1 MSETKNLKKR
11 EKEDSK
17 GILKLYVRWAFYL
30 GIVVLISVIVTF
42 FVDYTAGIVNMICA
56 FIYFSGALLLYYKK
70 APGVLGEL
78 TKFSANCDTVQ
89 NRLIKEMTI
98 PYAVLDGEGAVLW
111 GNKEFLDIIEYDKA
125 AKKSI
130 TNVIPDI
137 SQNLFPEK
145 GEDATLHIIYN
156 EVNYKVMLRN
166 ISTDDLFN
174 DVDTLWDEEEKS
186 TNSFIAMYLYDET
199 EMTRIIRENNEQ
211 RTVVGLLYID
221 NYEEALE
228 SVDEVKKSL
237 LIALVERKITKYLQN
252 IDAIVKKLEKDKYVV
267 VFKNKYMDFLA
278 ENKYSLLEEI
288 KTINVGNEI
297 GITLSFGI
305 GLGADTLSGCYDY
318 ARAAIDLALGRGGDQ
333 VVIKTKDNVSY
344 FGGKSVQVEK
354 NTRVKARVKAHALKE
369 ILEVKDDIFVMGH
382 SIADV
387 DCFGAAVGICRIAR
401 ALGKKAY
408 IVIDTVNT
416 SLKPIM
422 DRVMQE
428 PEYRDEVF
436 LSSEKALETVG
447 NNTAL
452 VVVDVNR
459 ASYTE
464 CPELISKVKTVIVL
478 DHHRQTGEAIEK
490 AVLSYVEPFASS
502 SCEMVAEILQYIDDG
517 LKLRPG
523 EADAMYAGMVIDT
536 DNFQS
541 KTGVRT
547 FEAAAYLRRNGA
559 DIIKI
564 RKALRTDMTE
574 YQARADAIKNAQI
587 FAGCFAITEC
597 KPEGLESPTIV
608 GAQVANELLDIVGV
622 KASFVLT
629 EYNNKI
635 YISARSIDEV
645 NVQVIMEKF
654 GGGGH
659 MGMAG
664 AQIEGKTIAQAKT
677 IVKCRVSEML
687 ENGEI

>member
-1 MSETKNLKKR
+1 MSNKKKDDKEVGLLK
-11 EKEDSK
+11 S
-17 GILKLYVRWAFYL
+17 YVRWPLYL
-30 GIVVLISVIVTF
+30 TFIMLTCTLINF
-42 FVDYTAGIVNMICA
+42 FVSYTAGIVSAVFMLVYI
-56 FIYFSGALLLYYKK
+56 GAAVIIYYKK
-70 APGVLGEL
+70 APDVLGAII
-78 TKFSANCDTVQ
+78 KYSANCDTVQ
-89 NRLIKEMTI
+89 NRLIKEMII
-98 PYAVLDGEGAVLW
+98 PYAVLGGDGGVIW
-111 GNKEFLDIIEYDKA
+111 GNKEFLDIIHYDKA

-130 TNVIPDI
+130 TNVMPDI
-137 SQNLFPEK
+137 STDLFPK
-145 GEDATLHIIYN
+145 MGKDKSLHIVYN
-156 EVNYKVMLRN
+156 DVNYKVILRN
-166 ISTDDLFN
+166 ISTQDLFN
-174 DVDTLWDEEEKS
+174 DMDIIWSKDEKDS
-186 TNSFIAMYLYDET
+186 NTFIAIYLYDET
-199 EMTRIIRENNEQ
+199 EITKYIRENNEQ
-211 RTVVGLLYID
+211 KTVVGLLYID
-221 NYEEALE
+221 NYEEVME
-228 SVDEVKKSL
+228 SVDEVKRSL

-252 IDAIVKKLEKDKYVV
+252 IDAIVKKLEKDKFVV
-267 VFKNKYMDFLA
+267 IFKKKYMDQLQ
-278 ENKYSLLEEI
+278 ENKFSVLEEV

-305 GLGADTLSGCYDY
+305 GLDAETLLGGYDY

-333 VVIKTKDNVSY
+333 VVVKTKDNVTY
-344 FGGKSVQVEK
+344 YGGKSVQVEK
-354 NTRVKARVKAHALKE
+354 NTRVKARVKAHALRE
-369 ILEVKDDIFVMGH
+369 ILEVKDEIYVMGH

-387 DCFGAAVGICRIAR
+387 DCVGAAIGIYRIAKT
-401 ALGKKAY
+401 LGKKAY
-408 IVIDTVNT
+408 IVIDTINT
-416 SLKPIM
+416 SLRPIM
-422 DRVMQE
+422 DRIKQD
-428 PEYRDEVF
+428 PEYGDNVF
-436 LSSEKALETVG
+436 ISSEKALEMAE
-447 NNTAL
+447 NNSAL

-464 CPELISKVKTVIVL
+464 CPELIQKIKTVIVL

-502 SCEMVAEILQYIDDG
+502 ACEMVAEILQYIDDNLR
-517 LKLRPG
+517 LKPG

-564 RKALRTDMTE
+564 RKALRTDMGE
-574 YQARADAIKNAQI
+574 YQAKADAIKNAEI
-587 FAGCFAITEC
+587 FCNSFAITEC
-597 KPEGLESPTIV
+597 KSQGLESPTIV

-629 EYNNKI
+629 NYNNKI

-664 AQIEGKTIAQAKT
+664 AQIEGHTMEQAKK
-677 IVKCRVSEML
+677 IVKIKVSEML

>member
-1 MSETKNLKKR
+1 MSNKKKDDKEVGLLK
-11 EKEDSK
+11 S
-17 GILKLYVRWAFYL
+17 YVRWPLYL
-30 GIVVLISVIVTF
+30 TFIMLTCTLINF
-42 FVDYTAGIVNMICA
+42 FVSYTAGIVSAVFMLVYI
-56 FIYFSGALLLYYKK
+56 GAAVIIYYKK
-70 APGVLGEL
+70 APDVLGAII
-78 TKFSANCDTVQ
+78 KYSANCDTVQ
-89 NRLIKEMTI
+89 NRLIKEMII
-98 PYAVLDGEGAVLW
+98 PYAVLGGDGGVIW
-111 GNKEFLDIIEYDKA
+111 GNKEFLDIIHYDKA

-130 TNVIPDI
+130 TNVMPDI
-137 SQNLFPEK
+137 STDLFPK
-145 GEDATLHIIYN
+145 MGKDKSLHIVYN
-156 EVNYKVMLRN
+156 DVNYKVILRN
-166 ISTDDLFN
+166 ISTKDLFN
-174 DVDTLWDEEEKS
+174 DMDIIWSKDEKDS
-186 TNSFIAMYLYDET
+186 NTFIAIYLYDET
-199 EMTRIIRENNEQ
+199 EITKYIRENNEQ
-211 RTVVGLLYID
+211 KTVVGLLYID
-221 NYEEALE
+221 NYEEVME
-228 SVDEVKKSL
+228 SVDEVKRSL

-252 IDAIVKKLEKDKYVV
+252 IDAIVKKLEKDKFVV
-267 VFKNKYMDFLA
+267 IFKKKYMNQLQ
-278 ENKYSLLEEI
+278 ENKFSVLEEV

-305 GLGADTLSGCYDY
+305 GLDAETLLGGYDY

-333 VVIKTKDNVSY
+333 VVVKTKDNVTY
-344 FGGKSVQVEK
+344 YGGKSVQVEK
-354 NTRVKARVKAHALKE
+354 NTRVKARVKAHALRE
-369 ILEVKDDIFVMGH
+369 ILEVKDEIYVMGH

-387 DCFGAAVGICRIAR
+387 DCVGAAVGIYRIAKT
-401 ALGKKAY
+401 LGKKAY
-408 IVIDTVNT
+408 IVIDTINT
-416 SLKPIM
+416 SLRPIM
-422 DRVMQE
+422 DRIKQD
-428 PEYRDEVF
+428 PEYGDNVSI
-436 LSSEKALETVG
+436 SSEKALEMAE
-447 NNTAL
+447 NNSAL

-464 CPELISKVKTVIVL
+464 CPELIQKIKTVIVL

-502 SCEMVAEILQYIDDG
+502 ACEMVAEILQYIDDNLR
-517 LKLRPG
+517 LKPG

-564 RKALRTDMTE
+564 RKALRTDMGE
-574 YQARADAIKNAQI
+574 YQARADAIKNAEI
-587 FAGCFAITEC
+587 FCNSFAITEC
-597 KPEGLESPTIV
+597 KSQGLESPTIV

-629 EYNNKI
+629 NYNNKI

-664 AQIEGKTIAQAKT
+664 AQIEGHTMEQAKK
-677 IVKCRVSEML
+677 IVKIKVSEML

>member
-1 MSETKNLKKR
+1 MSNKKKDDKEVGLLK
-11 EKEDSK
+11 S
-17 GILKLYVRWAFYL
+17 YVRWPLYL
-30 GIVVLISVIVTF
+30 TFIMLTCTLINF
-42 FVDYTAGIVNMICA
+42 FVSYTAGIVSAVFMLVYI
-56 FIYFSGALLLYYKK
+56 GAAVIIYYKK
-70 APGVLGEL
+70 APDVLGAII
-78 TKFSANCDTVQ
+78 KYSANCDTVQ
-89 NRLIKEMTI
+89 NRLIKEMII
-98 PYAVLDGEGAVLW
+98 PYAVLGGDGGVIW
-111 GNKEFLDIIEYDKA
+111 GNKEFLDIIHYDKA

-130 TNVIPDI
+130 TNVMPDI
-137 SQNLFPEK
+137 STDLFPK
-145 GEDATLHIIYN
+145 MGKDKSLHIVYN
-156 EVNYKVMLRN
+156 DVNYKVILRN
-166 ISTDDLFN
+166 ISTQDLFN
-174 DVDTLWDEEEKS
+174 DMDIIWSKDEKDS
-186 TNSFIAMYLYDET
+186 NTFIAIYLYDET
-199 EMTRIIRENNEQ
+199 EITKYIRENNEQ
-211 RTVVGLLYID
+211 KTVVGLLYID
-221 NYEEALE
+221 NYEEVME
-228 SVDEVKKSL
+228 SVDEVKRSL

-252 IDAIVKKLEKDKYVV
+252 IDAIVKKLEKDKFVV
-267 VFKNKYMDFLA
+267 IFKKKYMNQLQ
-278 ENKYSLLEEI
+278 ENKFSVLEEV

-305 GLGADTLSGCYDY
+305 GLDAETLLGGYDY

-333 VVIKTKDNVSY
+333 VVVKTKDNVTY
-344 FGGKSVQVEK
+344 YGGKSVQVEK
-354 NTRVKARVKAHALKE
+354 NTRVKARVKAHALRE
-369 ILEVKDDIFVMGH
+369 ILEVKDEIYVMGH

-387 DCFGAAVGICRIAR
+387 DCVGAAVGIYRIAKT
-401 ALGKKAY
+401 LGKKAY
-408 IVIDTVNT
+408 IVIDTINT
-416 SLKPIM
+416 SLRPIM
-422 DRVMQE
+422 DRIKQD
-428 PEYRDEVF
+428 PEYGDNVF
-436 LSSEKALETVG
+436 ISSEKALEMAE
-447 NNTAL
+447 NNSAL

-464 CPELISKVKTVIVL
+464 CPELIQKIKTVIVL

-502 SCEMVAEILQYIDDG
+502 ACEMVAEILQYIDDNLR
-517 LKLRPG
+517 LKPG

-564 RKALRTDMTE
+564 RKALRTDMGE
-574 YQARADAIKNAQI
+574 YQARADAIKNAEI
-587 FAGCFAITEC
+587 FCNSFVITEC
-597 KPEGLESPTIV
+597 KSQGLESPTIV

-629 EYNNKI
+629 NYNNKI

-664 AQIEGKTIAQAKT
+664 AQIEGHTMEQAKK
-677 IVKCRVSEML
+677 IVKIKVSEML

>member
-1 MSETKNLKKR
+1 MSNKKKDDKEVGLLK
-11 EKEDSK
+11 S
-17 GILKLYVRWAFYL
+17 YVRWPLYL
-30 GIVVLISVIVTF
+30 TFIMLTCTLINF
-42 FVDYTAGIVNMICA
+42 FVSYTAGIVSAVFMLVYI
-56 FIYFSGALLLYYKK
+56 GAAVIIYYKK
-70 APGVLGEL
+70 APDVLGAII
-78 TKFSANCDTVQ
+78 KYSANCDTVQ
-89 NRLIKEMTI
+89 NRLIKEMII
-98 PYAVLDGEGAVLW
+98 PYAVLGGDGGVIW
-111 GNKEFLDIIEYDKA
+111 GNKEFLDIIHYDKA

-130 TNVIPDI
+130 TNVMPDI
-137 SQNLFPEK
+137 STDLFPK
-145 GEDATLHIIYN
+145 MGKDKSLHIVYN
-156 EVNYKVMLRN
+156 DVNYKVILRN
-166 ISTDDLFN
+166 ISTKDLFN
-174 DVDTLWDEEEKS
+174 DMDIIWSKDEKDS
-186 TNSFIAMYLYDET
+186 NTFIAIYLYDET
-199 EMTRIIRENNEQ
+199 EITKYIRENNEQ
-211 RTVVGLLYID
+211 KTVVGLLYID
-221 NYEEALE
+221 NYEEVME
-228 SVDEVKKSL
+228 SVDEVKRSL

-252 IDAIVKKLEKDKYVV
+252 IDAIVKKLEKDKFVV
-267 VFKNKYMDFLA
+267 IFKKKYMDQLQ
-278 ENKYSLLEEI
+278 ENKFSVLEEV

-305 GLGADTLSGCYDY
+305 GLDAETLLGGYDY

-333 VVIKTKDNVSY
+333 VVVKTKDNVTY
-344 FGGKSVQVEK
+344 YGGKSVQVEK
-354 NTRVKARVKAHALKE
+354 NTRVKARVKAHALRE
-369 ILEVKDDIFVMGH
+369 ILEVKDEIYVMGH

-387 DCFGAAVGICRIAR
+387 DCVGAAIGIYRIAKT
-401 ALGKKAY
+401 LGKKAY
-408 IVIDTVNT
+408 IVIDTINT
-416 SLKPIM
+416 SLRPIM
-422 DRVMQE
+422 DRIKQD
-428 PEYRDEVF
+428 PEYGDNVF
-436 LSSEKALETVG
+436 ISSEKALEMAE
-447 NNTAL
+447 NNSAL

-464 CPELISKVKTVIVL
+464 CPELIQKIKTVIVL
-478 DHHRQTGEAIEK
+478 DHHRQTGEVIEK

-502 SCEMVAEILQYIDDG
+502 ACEMVAEILQYIDDNLR
-517 LKLRPG
+517 LKPG

-564 RKALRTDMTE
+564 RKALRTDMGE
-574 YQARADAIKNAQI
+574 YQARADAIKNAEI
-587 FAGCFAITEC
+587 FCNSFVITEC
-597 KPEGLESPTIV
+597 KSQGLESPTIV

-629 EYNNKI
+629 NYNNKI

-664 AQIEGKTIAQAKT
+664 AQIEGHTMEQAKK
-677 IVKCRVSEML
+677 IVKIKVSEML

>member
-1 MSETKNLKKR
+1 MSNKKKDDKEVGLLK
-11 EKEDSK
+11 S
-17 GILKLYVRWAFYL
+17 YVRWPLYL
-30 GIVVLISVIVTF
+30 TFIMLTCTLINF
-42 FVDYTAGIVNMICA
+42 FVSYTAGIVSAVFMLVYI
-56 FIYFSGALLLYYKK
+56 GAAVIIYYKK
-70 APGVLGEL
+70 APDVLGAII
-78 TKFSANCDTVQ
+78 KYSANCDTVQ
-89 NRLIKEMTI
+89 NRLIKEMII
-98 PYAVLDGEGAVLW
+98 PYAVLGGDGGVIW
-111 GNKEFLDIIEYDKA
+111 GNKEFLDIIHYDKA

-130 TNVIPDI
+130 TNVMPDI
-137 SQNLFPEK
+137 STDLFPK
-145 GEDATLHIIYN
+145 MGKDKSLHIVYN
-156 EVNYKVMLRN
+156 DVNYKVILRN
-166 ISTDDLFN
+166 ISTKDLFN
-174 DVDTLWDEEEKS
+174 DMDIIWSKDEKDS
-186 TNSFIAMYLYDET
+186 NTFIAIYLYDET
-199 EMTRIIRENNEQ
+199 EITKYIRENNEQ
-211 RTVVGLLYID
+211 KTVVGLLYID
-221 NYEEALE
+221 NYEEVME
-228 SVDEVKKSL
+228 SVDEVKRSL

-252 IDAIVKKLEKDKYVV
+252 IDAIVKKLEKDKFVV
-267 VFKNKYMDFLA
+267 IFKKKYMNQLQ
-278 ENKYSLLEEI
+278 ENKFSVLEEV

-305 GLGADTLSGCYDY
+305 GLDAETLLGGYDY

-333 VVIKTKDNVSY
+333 VVVKTKDNVTY
-344 FGGKSVQVEK
+344 YGGKSVQVEK
-354 NTRVKARVKAHALKE
+354 NTRVKARVKAHALRE
-369 ILEVKDDIFVMGH
+369 ILEVKDEIYVMGH

-387 DCFGAAVGICRIAR
+387 DCVGAAVGIYRIAKT
-401 ALGKKAY
+401 LGKKAY
-408 IVIDTVNT
+408 IVIDTINT
-416 SLKPIM
+416 SLRPIM
-422 DRVMQE
+422 DRIKQD
-428 PEYRDEVF
+428 PEYGDNVF
-436 LSSEKALETVG
+436 ISSEKALEMAE
-447 NNTAL
+447 NNSAL

-464 CPELISKVKTVIVL
+464 CPELIQKIKTVIVL

-502 SCEMVAEILQYIDDG
+502 ACEMVAEILQYIDDNLR
-517 LKLRPG
+517 LKPG

-564 RKALRTDMTE
+564 RKALRTDMGE
-574 YQARADAIKNAQI
+574 YQARADAIKNAEI
-587 FAGCFAITEC
+587 FCNSFAITEC
-597 KPEGLESPTIV
+597 KSQGLESPTIV

-629 EYNNKI
+629 NYNNKI

-664 AQIEGKTIAQAKT
+664 AQIEGHTMEQAKK
-677 IVKCRVSEML
+677 IVKIKVSEML

>member
-1 MSETKNLKKR
+1 MSNKKKDDKEVGLLK
-11 EKEDSK
+11 S
-17 GILKLYVRWAFYL
+17 YVRWPLYL
-30 GIVVLISVIVTF
+30 TFIMLTCTLINF
-42 FVDYTAGIVNMICA
+42 FVSYTAGIVSAVFMLVYI
-56 FIYFSGALLLYYKK
+56 GAAVIIYYKK
-70 APGVLGEL
+70 APDVLGAII
-78 TKFSANCDTVQ
+78 KYSANCDTVQ
-89 NRLIKEMTI
+89 NRLIKEMII
-98 PYAVLDGEGAVLW
+98 PYAVLGGDGGVIW
-111 GNKEFLDIIEYDKA
+111 GNKEFLDIIHYDKA

-130 TNVIPDI
+130 TNVMPDI
-137 SQNLFPEK
+137 STDLFPK
-145 GEDATLHIIYN
+145 MGKDKSLHIVYN
-156 EVNYKVMLRN
+156 DVNYKVILRN
-166 ISTDDLFN
+166 ISTKDLFN
-174 DVDTLWDEEEKS
+174 DMDIIWSKDEKDS
-186 TNSFIAMYLYDET
+186 NTFIAIYLYDET
-199 EMTRIIRENNEQ
+199 EITKYIRENNEQ
-211 RTVVGLLYID
+211 KTVVGLLYID
-221 NYEEALE
+221 NYEEVME
-228 SVDEVKKSL
+228 SVDEVKRSL

-252 IDAIVKKLEKDKYVV
+252 IDAIVKKLEKDKFVV
-267 VFKNKYMDFLA
+267 IFKKKYMNQLQ
-278 ENKYSLLEEI
+278 ENKFSVLEEV

-305 GLGADTLSGCYDY
+305 GLDAETLLGGYDY

-333 VVIKTKDNVSY
+333 VVVKTKDNVTY
-344 FGGKSVQVEK
+344 YGGKSVQVEK
-354 NTRVKARVKAHALKE
+354 NTRVKARVKAHALRE
-369 ILEVKDDIFVMGH
+369 ILEVKDEIYVMGH

-387 DCFGAAVGICRIAR
+387 DCVGAAIGIYRIAKT
-401 ALGKKAY
+401 LGKKAY
-408 IVIDTVNT
+408 IVIDTINT
-416 SLKPIM
+416 SLRPIM
-422 DRVMQE
+422 DRIKQD
-428 PEYRDEVF
+428 PEYGDNVF
-436 LSSEKALETVG
+436 ISSEKALEMAE
-447 NNTAL
+447 NNSAL

-464 CPELISKVKTVIVL
+464 CPELIQKIKTVIVL

-502 SCEMVAEILQYIDDG
+502 ACEMVAEILQYIDDNLR
-517 LKLRPG
+517 LKPG

-564 RKALRTDMTE
+564 RKALRTDMGE
-574 YQARADAIKNAQI
+574 YQARADAIKNAEI
-587 FAGCFAITEC
+587 FCNSFVITEC
-597 KPEGLESPTIV
+597 KSQGLESPTIV

-629 EYNNKI
+629 NYNNKI

-664 AQIEGKTIAQAKT
+664 AQIEGHTMEQAKK
-677 IVKCRVSEML
+677 IVKIKVSEML

>member
-1 MSETKNLKKR
+1 MSNKKKDDKEVGLLK
-11 EKEDSK
+11 S
-17 GILKLYVRWAFYL
+17 YVRWPLYL
-30 GIVVLISVIVTF
+30 TFIMLTCTLINF
-42 FVDYTAGIVNMICA
+42 FVSYTAGIVSAVFMSVYI
-56 FIYFSGALLLYYKK
+56 GAAVIIYYKK
-70 APGVLGEL
+70 APDVLGAII
-78 TKFSANCDTVQ
+78 KYSANCDTVQ
-89 NRLIKEMTI
+89 NRLIKEMII
-98 PYAVLDGEGAVLW
+98 PYAVLGGDGGVIW
-111 GNKEFLDIIEYDKA
+111 GNKEFLDIIHYDKA

-130 TNVIPDI
+130 TNVMPDI
-137 SQNLFPEK
+137 STDLFPK
-145 GEDATLHIIYN
+145 MGKDKSLHIVYN
-156 EVNYKVMLRN
+156 DVNYKVILRN
-166 ISTDDLFN
+166 ISTQDLFN
-174 DVDTLWDEEEKS
+174 DMDIIWSKDEKDS
-186 TNSFIAMYLYDET
+186 NTFIAIYLYDET
-199 EMTRIIRENNEQ
+199 EITKYIRENNEQ
-211 RTVVGLLYID
+211 KTVVGLLYID
-221 NYEEALE
+221 NYEEVME
-228 SVDEVKKSL
+228 SVDEVKRSL

-252 IDAIVKKLEKDKYVV
+252 IDAIVKKLEKDKFVV
-267 VFKNKYMDFLA
+267 IFKKKYMDQLQ
-278 ENKYSLLEEI
+278 ENKFSVLEEV

-305 GLGADTLSGCYDY
+305 GLDAETLLGGYDY

-333 VVIKTKDNVSY
+333 VVVKTKDNVTY
-344 FGGKSVQVEK
+344 YGGKSVQVEK
-354 NTRVKARVKAHALKE
+354 NTRVKARVKAHALRE
-369 ILEVKDDIFVMGH
+369 ILEVKDEIYVMGH

-387 DCFGAAVGICRIAR
+387 DCVGAAIGIYRIAKT
-401 ALGKKAY
+401 LGKKAY
-408 IVIDTVNT
+408 IVIDTINT
-416 SLKPIM
+416 SLRPIM
-422 DRVMQE
+422 DRIKQD
-428 PEYRDEVF
+428 PEYGDNVF
-436 LSSEKALETVG
+436 ISSEKALEMAE
-447 NNTAL
+447 NNSAL

-464 CPELISKVKTVIVL
+464 CPELIQKIKTVIVL

-502 SCEMVAEILQYIDDG
+502 ACEMVAEILQYIDDNLR
-517 LKLRPG
+517 LKPG

-564 RKALRTDMTE
+564 RKALRTDMGE
-574 YQARADAIKNAQI
+574 YQAKADAIKNAEI
-587 FAGCFAITEC
+587 FCNSFAITEC
-597 KPEGLESPTIV
+597 KSQGLESPTIV

-629 EYNNKI
+629 NYNNKI

-664 AQIEGKTIAQAKT
+664 AQIEGHTMEQAKK
-677 IVKCRVSEML
+677 IVKIKVSEML

>member
-1 MSETKNLKKR
+1 MSNKKKDDKEVGLLK
-11 EKEDSK
+11 S
-17 GILKLYVRWAFYL
+17 YVRWPLYL
-30 GIVVLISVIVTF
+30 TFIMLTCTLINF
-42 FVDYTAGIVNMICA
+42 FVSYTAGIVSAVFMLVYI
-56 FIYFSGALLLYYKK
+56 GAAVIIYYKK
-70 APGVLGEL
+70 APDVLGAII
-78 TKFSANCDTVQ
+78 KYSANCDTVQ
-89 NRLIKEMTI
+89 NRLIKEMII
-98 PYAVLDGEGAVLW
+98 PYAVLGGDGGVIW
-111 GNKEFLDIIEYDKA
+111 GNKEFLDIIHYDKA

-130 TNVIPDI
+130 TNVMPDI
-137 SQNLFPEK
+137 STDLFPK
-145 GEDATLHIIYN
+145 MGKDKSLHIVYN
-156 EVNYKVMLRN
+156 DVNYKVILRN
-166 ISTDDLFN
+166 ISTKDLFN
-174 DVDTLWDEEEKS
+174 DMDIIWSKDEKDS
-186 TNSFIAMYLYDET
+186 NTFIAIYLYDET
-199 EMTRIIRENNEQ
+199 EITKYIRENNEQ
-211 RTVVGLLYID
+211 KTVVGLLYID
-221 NYEEALE
+221 NYEEVME
-228 SVDEVKKSL
+228 SVDEVKRSL

-252 IDAIVKKLEKDKYVV
+252 IDAIVKKLEKDKFVV
-267 VFKNKYMDFLA
+267 IFKKKYMDQLQ
-278 ENKYSLLEEI
+278 ENKFSVLEEV

-305 GLGADTLSGCYDY
+305 GLDAETLLGGYDY

-333 VVIKTKDNVSY
+333 VVVKTKDNVTY
-344 FGGKSVQVEK
+344 YGGKSVQVEK
-354 NTRVKARVKAHALKE
+354 NTRVKARVKAHALRE
-369 ILEVKDDIFVMGH
+369 ILEVKDEIYVMGH

-387 DCFGAAVGICRIAR
+387 DCIGAAIGIYRIAKT
-401 ALGKKAY
+401 LGKKAY
-408 IVIDTVNT
+408 IVIDTINT
-416 SLKPIM
+416 SLRPIM
-422 DRVMQE
+422 DRIKQD
-428 PEYRDEVF
+428 PEYGDNVF
-436 LSSEKALETVG
+436 ISSEKALEMAE
-447 NNTAL
+447 NNSAL

-464 CPELISKVKTVIVL
+464 CPELIQKIKTVIVL

-502 SCEMVAEILQYIDDG
+502 ACEMVAEILQYIDDNLR
-517 LKLRPG
+517 LKPG

-564 RKALRTDMTE
+564 RKALRTDMGE
-574 YQARADAIKNAQI
+574 YQARADAIKNAEI
-587 FAGCFAITEC
+587 FCNSFVITEC
-597 KPEGLESPTIV
+597 KSQGLESPTIV

-629 EYNNKI
+629 NYNNKI

-664 AQIEGKTIAQAKT
+664 AQIEGHTMEQAKK
-677 IVKCRVSEML
+677 IVKIKVSEML

>member
-1 MSETKNLKKR
+1 MSNKKKDDKEVGLLK
-11 EKEDSK
+11 S
-17 GILKLYVRWAFYL
+17 YVRWPLYL
-30 GIVVLISVIVTF
+30 TFIMLTCTLINF
-42 FVDYTAGIVNMICA
+42 FVSYTAGIVSAVFMLVYI
-56 FIYFSGALLLYYKK
+56 GAAVIIYYKK
-70 APGVLGEL
+70 APDVLGAII
-78 TKFSANCDTVQ
+78 KYSANCDTVQ
-89 NRLIKEMTI
+89 NRLIKEMII
-98 PYAVLDGEGAVLW
+98 PYAVLGGDGGVIW
-111 GNKEFLDIIEYDKA
+111 GNKEFLDIIHYDKA

-130 TNVIPDI
+130 TNVMPDI
-137 SQNLFPEK
+137 STDLFPK
-145 GEDATLHIIYN
+145 MGKDKSLHIVYN
-156 EVNYKVMLRN
+156 DVNYKVKLRN
-166 ISTDDLFN
+166 ISTQDLFN
-174 DVDTLWDEEEKS
+174 DMDIIWSKDEKDS
-186 TNSFIAMYLYDET
+186 NTFIAIYLYDET
-199 EMTRIIRENNEQ
+199 EITKYIRENNEQ
-211 RTVVGLLYID
+211 KTVVGLLYID
-221 NYEEALE
+221 NYEEVME
-228 SVDEVKKSL
+228 SVDEVKRSL

-252 IDAIVKKLEKDKYVV
+252 IDAIVKKLEKDKFVV
-267 VFKNKYMDFLA
+267 IFKKKYMDQLQ
-278 ENKYSLLEEI
+278 ENKFSVLEEV

-305 GLGADTLSGCYDY
+305 GLDAETLLGGYDY

-333 VVIKTKDNVSY
+333 VVVKTKDNVTY
-344 FGGKSVQVEK
+344 YGGKSVQVEK
-354 NTRVKARVKAHALKE
+354 NTRVKARVKAHALRE
-369 ILEVKDDIFVMGH
+369 ILEVKDEIYVMGH

-387 DCFGAAVGICRIAR
+387 DCVGAAIGIYRIAKT
-401 ALGKKAY
+401 LGKKAY
-408 IVIDTVNT
+408 IVIDTINT
-416 SLKPIM
+416 SLRPIM
-422 DRVMQE
+422 DRIKQD
-428 PEYRDEVF
+428 PEYGDNVF
-436 LSSEKALETVG
+436 ISSEKALEMAE
-447 NNTAL
+447 NNSAL

-464 CPELISKVKTVIVL
+464 CPELIQKIKTVIVL

-502 SCEMVAEILQYIDDG
+502 ACEMVAEILQYIDDNLR
-517 LKLRPG
+517 LKPG

-564 RKALRTDMTE
+564 RKALRTDMGE
-574 YQARADAIKNAQI
+574 YQAKADAIKNAEI
-587 FAGCFAITEC
+587 FCNSFAITEC
-597 KPEGLESPTIV
+597 KSQGLESPTIV

-629 EYNNKI
+629 NYNNKI

-664 AQIEGKTIAQAKT
+664 AQIEGHTMEQAKK
-677 IVKCRVSEML
+677 IVKIKVSEML

>member
-1 MSETKNLKKR
+1 MSNKKKDDKEVGLLK
-11 EKEDSK
+11 S
-17 GILKLYVRWAFYL
+17 YVRWPLYL
-30 GIVVLISVIVTF
+30 TFIMLTCTLINF
-42 FVDYTAGIVNMICA
+42 FVSYTAGIVSAVFMSVYI
-56 FIYFSGALLLYYKK
+56 GAAVIIYYKK
-70 APGVLGEL
+70 APDVLGAII
-78 TKFSANCDTVQ
+78 KYSANCDTVQ
-89 NRLIKEMTI
+89 NRLIKEMII
-98 PYAVLDGEGAVLW
+98 PYAVLGGDGGVIW
-111 GNKEFLDIIEYDKA
+111 GNKEFLDIIHYDKA

-130 TNVIPDI
+130 TNVMPDI
-137 SQNLFPEK
+137 STDLFPK
-145 GEDATLHIIYN
+145 MGKDKSLHIVYN
-156 EVNYKVMLRN
+156 DVNYKVILRN
-166 ISTDDLFN
+166 ISTKDLFN
-174 DVDTLWDEEEKS
+174 DMDIIWSKDEKDS
-186 TNSFIAMYLYDET
+186 NTFIAIYLYDET
-199 EMTRIIRENNEQ
+199 EITKYIRENNEQ
-211 RTVVGLLYID
+211 KTVVGLLYID
-221 NYEEALE
+221 NYEEVME
-228 SVDEVKKSL
+228 SVDEVKRSL

-252 IDAIVKKLEKDKYVV
+252 IDAIVKKLEKDKFVV
-267 VFKNKYMDFLA
+267 IFKKKYMNQLQ
-278 ENKYSLLEEI
+278 ENKFSVLEEV

-305 GLGADTLSGCYDY
+305 GLDAETLLGGYDY

-333 VVIKTKDNVSY
+333 VVVKTKDNVTY
-344 FGGKSVQVEK
+344 YGGKSVQVEK
-354 NTRVKARVKAHALKE
+354 NTRVKARVKAHALRE
-369 ILEVKDDIFVMGH
+369 ILEVKDEIYVMGH

-387 DCFGAAVGICRIAR
+387 DCVGAAIGIYRIAKT
-401 ALGKKAY
+401 LGKKAY
-408 IVIDTVNT
+408 IVIDTINT
-416 SLKPIM
+416 SLRPIM
-422 DRVMQE
+422 DRVKQE
-428 PEYRDEVF
+428 PEYGDNVF
-436 LSSEKALETVG
+436 ISSEKALEMAE
-447 NNTAL
+447 NNSAL

-464 CPELISKVKTVIVL
+464 CPELIQKIKTVIVL

-502 SCEMVAEILQYIDDG
+502 ACEMVAEILQYIDDNLR
-517 LKLRPG
+517 LKPG

-564 RKALRTDMTE
+564 RKALRTDMGE
-574 YQARADAIKNAQI
+574 YQAKADAIKNAEI
-587 FAGCFAITEC
+587 FCNSFAITEC
-597 KPEGLESPTIV
+597 KSQGLESPTIV

-629 EYNNKI
+629 NYNNKI

-664 AQIEGKTIAQAKT
+664 AQIEGHTMEQAKK
-677 IVKCRVSEML
+677 IVKIKVSEML

>member
-1 MSETKNLKKR
+1 MSNKKKDDKEVGLLK
-11 EKEDSK
+11 S
-17 GILKLYVRWAFYL
+17 YVRWPLYL
-30 GIVVLISVIVTF
+30 TFIMLTCTLINF
-42 FVDYTAGIVNMICA
+42 FVSYTAGIVSAVFMLVYI
-56 FIYFSGALLLYYKK
+56 GAAVIIYYKK
-70 APGVLGEL
+70 APDVLGAII
-78 TKFSANCDTVQ
+78 KYSANCDTVQ
-89 NRLIKEMTI
+89 NRLIKEMII
-98 PYAVLDGEGAVLW
+98 PYAVLGGDGGVIW
-111 GNKEFLDIIEYDKA
+111 GNKEFLDIIHYDKA

-130 TNVIPDI
+130 TNVMPDI
-137 SQNLFPEK
+137 STDLFPK
-145 GEDATLHIIYN
+145 MGKDKSLHIVYN
-156 EVNYKVMLRN
+156 DVNYKVILRN
-166 ISTDDLFN
+166 ISTQDLFN
-174 DVDTLWDEEEKS
+174 DMDVIWSKDEKDS
-186 TNSFIAMYLYDET
+186 NTFIAIYLYDET
-199 EMTRIIRENNEQ
+199 EITKYIRENNEQ
-211 RTVVGLLYID
+211 KTVVGLLYID
-221 NYEEALE
+221 NYEEVME
-228 SVDEVKKSL
+228 SVDEVKRSL

-252 IDAIVKKLEKDKYVV
+252 IDAIVKKLEKDKFVV
-267 VFKNKYMDFLA
+267 IFKKKYMDQLQ
-278 ENKYSLLEEI
+278 ENKFSVLEEV

-305 GLGADTLSGCYDY
+305 GLDAETLLGGYDY

-333 VVIKTKDNVSY
+333 VVVKTKDNVTY
-344 FGGKSVQVEK
+344 YGGKSVQVEK
-354 NTRVKARVKAHALKE
+354 NTRVKARVKAHALRE
-369 ILEVKDDIFVMGH
+369 ILEVKDEIYVMGH

-387 DCFGAAVGICRIAR
+387 DCVGAAIGIYRIAKT
-401 ALGKKAY
+401 LGKKAY
-408 IVIDTVNT
+408 IVIDTINT
-416 SLKPIM
+416 SLRPIM
-422 DRVMQE
+422 DRIKQD
-428 PEYRDEVF
+428 PEYGDNVF
-436 LSSEKALETVG
+436 ISSEKALEMAE
-447 NNTAL
+447 NNSAL

-464 CPELISKVKTVIVL
+464 CPELIQKIKTVIVL

-502 SCEMVAEILQYIDDG
+502 ACEMVAEILQYIDDNLR
-517 LKLRPG
+517 LKPG

-564 RKALRTDMTE
+564 RKALRTDMGE
-574 YQARADAIKNAQI
+574 YQARADAIKNAEI
-587 FAGCFAITEC
+587 FCNSFVITEC
-597 KPEGLESPTIV
+597 KSQGLESPTIV

-629 EYNNKI
+629 NYNNKI

-664 AQIEGKTIAQAKT
+664 AQIEGHTMEQAKK
-677 IVKCRVSEML
+677 IVKIKVSEML

>member
-1 MSETKNLKKR
+1 MSNKKKDDKEVGLLK
-11 EKEDSK
+11 S
-17 GILKLYVRWAFYL
+17 YVRWPLYL
-30 GIVVLISVIVTF
+30 TFIMLTCTLINF
-42 FVDYTAGIVNMICA
+42 FVSYTAGIVSAVFMLVYI
-56 FIYFSGALLLYYKK
+56 GAAVIIYYKK
-70 APGVLGEL
+70 APDVLGAII
-78 TKFSANCDTVQ
+78 KYSANCDTVQ
-89 NRLIKEMTI
+89 NRLIKEMII
-98 PYAVLDGEGAVLW
+98 PYAVLGGDGGVIWE
-111 GNKEFLDIIEYDKA
+111 NKEFLDIIHYDKA

-130 TNVIPDI
+130 TNVMPDI
-137 SQNLFPEK
+137 STDLFPK
-145 GEDATLHIIYN
+145 MGKDKSLHIVYN
-156 EVNYKVMLRN
+156 DVNYKVILRN
-166 ISTDDLFN
+166 ISTKDLFN
-174 DVDTLWDEEEKS
+174 DMDIIWSKDEKDS
-186 TNSFIAMYLYDET
+186 NTFIAIYLYDET
-199 EMTRIIRENNEQ
+199 EITKYIRENNEQ
-211 RTVVGLLYID
+211 KTVVGLLYID
-221 NYEEALE
+221 NYEEVME
-228 SVDEVKKSL
+228 SVDEVKRSL

-252 IDAIVKKLEKDKYVV
+252 IDAIVKKLEKDKFVV
-267 VFKNKYMDFLA
+267 IFKKKYMNQLQ
-278 ENKYSLLEEI
+278 ENKFSVLEEV

-305 GLGADTLSGCYDY
+305 GLDAETLLGGYDY

-333 VVIKTKDNVSY
+333 VVVKTKDNVTY
-344 FGGKSVQVEK
+344 YGGKSVQVEK
-354 NTRVKARVKAHALKE
+354 NTRVKARVKAHALRE
-369 ILEVKDDIFVMGH
+369 ILEVKDEIYVMGH

-387 DCFGAAVGICRIAR
+387 DCVGAAVGIYRIAKT
-401 ALGKKAY
+401 LGKKAY
-408 IVIDTVNT
+408 IVIDTINT
-416 SLKPIM
+416 SLRPIM
-422 DRVMQE
+422 DRIKQD
-428 PEYRDEVF
+428 PEYGDNVF
-436 LSSEKALETVG
+436 ISSEKALEMAE
-447 NNTAL
+447 NNSAL

-464 CPELISKVKTVIVL
+464 CPELIQKIKTVIVL

-502 SCEMVAEILQYIDDG
+502 ACEMVAEILQYIDDNLR
-517 LKLRPG
+517 LKPG

-564 RKALRTDMTE
+564 RKALRTDMGE
-574 YQARADAIKNAQI
+574 YQARADAIKNAEI
-587 FAGCFAITEC
+587 FCNSFAITEC
-597 KPEGLESPTIV
+597 KSQGLESPTIV

-629 EYNNKI
+629 NYNNKI

-664 AQIEGKTIAQAKT
+664 AQIEGHTMEQAKK
-677 IVKCRVSEML
+677 IVKIKVSEML

>member
-1 MSETKNLKKR
+1 MSNKKKDDKEVGLLK
-11 EKEDSK
+11 S
-17 GILKLYVRWAFYL
+17 YVRWPLYL
-30 GIVVLISVIVTF
+30 TFIMLTCTLINF
-42 FVDYTAGIVNMICA
+42 FVSYTAGIVSAVFMLVYI
-56 FIYFSGALLLYYKK
+56 GAAVIIYYKK
-70 APGVLGEL
+70 APDVLGAII
-78 TKFSANCDTVQ
+78 KYSANCDTVQ
-89 NRLIKEMTI
+89 NRLIKEMII
-98 PYAVLDGEGAVLW
+98 PYAVLGGDGGVIW
-111 GNKEFLDIIEYDKA
+111 GNKEFLDIIHYDKA

-130 TNVIPDI
+130 TNVMPDI
-137 SQNLFPEK
+137 STDLFPK
-145 GEDATLHIIYN
+145 MGKDKSLHIVYN
-156 EVNYKVMLRN
+156 DVNYKVILRN
-166 ISTDDLFN
+166 ISTQDLFN
-174 DVDTLWDEEEKS
+174 DMDIIWNKDEKDS
-186 TNSFIAMYLYDET
+186 NTFIAIYLYDET
-199 EMTRIIRENNEQ
+199 EITKYIRENNEQ
-211 RTVVGLLYID
+211 KTVVGLLYID
-221 NYEEALE
+221 NYEEVME
-228 SVDEVKKSL
+228 SVDEVKRSL

-252 IDAIVKKLEKDKYVV
+252 IDAIVKKLEKDKFVV
-267 VFKNKYMDFLA
+267 IFKKKYMDQLQ
-278 ENKYSLLEEI
+278 ENKFSVLEEV

-305 GLGADTLSGCYDY
+305 GLDAETLLGGYDY

-333 VVIKTKDNVSY
+333 VVVKTKDNVTY
-344 FGGKSVQVEK
+344 YGGKSVQVEK
-354 NTRVKARVKAHALKE
+354 NTRVKARVKAHALRE
-369 ILEVKDDIFVMGH
+369 ILEVKDEIYVMGH

-387 DCFGAAVGICRIAR
+387 DCVGAAIGIYRIAKT
-401 ALGKKAY
+401 LGKKAY
-408 IVIDTVNT
+408 IVIDTINT
-416 SLKPIM
+416 SLRPIM
-422 DRVMQE
+422 DRIKQD
-428 PEYRDEVF
+428 PEYGDNVF
-436 LSSEKALETVG
+436 ISSEKALEMAE
-447 NNTAL
+447 NNSAL

-464 CPELISKVKTVIVL
+464 CPELIQKIKTVIVL

-502 SCEMVAEILQYIDDG
+502 ACEMVAEILQYIDDNLR
-517 LKLRPG
+517 LKPG

-564 RKALRTDMTE
+564 RKALRTDMGE
-574 YQARADAIKNAQI
+574 YQARADAIKNAEI
-587 FAGCFAITEC
+587 FCNSFVITEC
-597 KPEGLESPTIV
+597 KSQGLESPTIV

-629 EYNNKI
+629 NYNNKI

-664 AQIEGKTIAQAKT
+664 AQIEGHTMEQAKK
-677 IVKCRVSEML
+677 IVKIKVSEML

>member
-1 MSETKNLKKR
+1 MSNKKKDDKEVGLLK
-11 EKEDSK
+11 S
-17 GILKLYVRWAFYL
+17 YVRWPLYL
-30 GIVVLISVIVTF
+30 TFIMLTCTLINF
-42 FVDYTAGIVNMICA
+42 FVSYTAGIVSAVFMLVYI
-56 FIYFSGALLLYYKK
+56 GAAVIIYYKK
-70 APGVLGEL
+70 APDVLGAII
-78 TKFSANCDTVQ
+78 KYSANCDTVQ
-89 NRLIKEMTI
+89 NRLIKEMII
-98 PYAVLDGEGAVLW
+98 PYAVLGGDGGVIW
-111 GNKEFLDIIEYDKA
+111 GNKEFLDIIHYDKA

-130 TNVIPDI
+130 TNVMPDI
-137 SQNLFPEK
+137 STDLFPK
-145 GEDATLHIIYN
+145 MGKDKSLHIVYN
-156 EVNYKVMLRN
+156 DVNYKVILRN
-166 ISTDDLFN
+166 ISTQDLFN
-174 DVDTLWDEEEKS
+174 DMDIIWSKDEKDS
-186 TNSFIAMYLYDET
+186 NTFIAIYLYDET
-199 EMTRIIRENNEQ
+199 EITKYIRENNEQ
-211 RTVVGLLYID
+211 KTVVGLLYID
-221 NYEEALE
+221 NYEEVME
-228 SVDEVKKSL
+228 SVDEVKRSL

-252 IDAIVKKLEKDKYVV
+252 IDAIVKKLEKDKFVV
-267 VFKNKYMDFLA
+267 IFKKKYMDQLQ
-278 ENKYSLLEEI
+278 ENKFSVLEEV

-305 GLGADTLSGCYDY
+305 GLDAETLLGGYDY

-333 VVIKTKDNVSY
+333 VVVKTKDNVTY
-344 FGGKSVQVEK
+344 YGGKSVQVEK
-354 NTRVKARVKAHALKE
+354 NTRVKARVKAHALRE
-369 ILEVKDDIFVMGH
+369 ILEVKDEIYVMGH

-387 DCFGAAVGICRIAR
+387 DCIGAAIGIYRIAKT
-401 ALGKKAY
+401 LGKKAY
-408 IVIDTVNT
+408 IVIDTINT
-416 SLKPIM
+416 SLRPIM
-422 DRVMQE
+422 DRIKQD
-428 PEYRDEVF
+428 PEYGDNVF
-436 LSSEKALETVG
+436 ISSEKALEMAE
-447 NNTAL
+447 NNSAL

-464 CPELISKVKTVIVL
+464 CPELIQKIKTVIVL

-502 SCEMVAEILQYIDDG
+502 ACEMVAEILQYIDDNLR
-517 LKLRPG
+517 LKPG

-564 RKALRTDMTE
+564 RKALRTDMGE
-574 YQARADAIKNAQI
+574 YQARADAIKNAEI
-587 FAGCFAITEC
+587 FCNSFVITEC
-597 KPEGLESPTIV
+597 KSQGLESPTIV

-629 EYNNKI
+629 NYNNKI

-664 AQIEGKTIAQAKT
+664 AQIEGHTMEQAKK
-677 IVKCRVSEML
+677 IVKIKVSEML

>member
-1 MSETKNLKKR
+1 MSNKKKDDKEVGLLK
-11 EKEDSK
+11 S
-17 GILKLYVRWAFYL
+17 YVRWPLYL
-30 GIVVLISVIVTF
+30 TFIMLTCTLINF
-42 FVDYTAGIVNMICA
+42 FVSYTAGIVSAVFMSVYI
-56 FIYFSGALLLYYKK
+56 GAAVIIYYKK
-70 APGVLGEL
+70 APDVLGAII
-78 TKFSANCDTVQ
+78 KYSANCDTVQ
-89 NRLIKEMTI
+89 NRLIKEMII
-98 PYAVLDGEGAVLW
+98 PYAVLGGDGGVIW
-111 GNKEFLDIIEYDKA
+111 GNKEFLDIIHYDKA

-130 TNVIPDI
+130 TNVMPDI
-137 SQNLFPEK
+137 STDLFPK
-145 GEDATLHIIYN
+145 MGKDKSLHIVYN
-156 EVNYKVMLRN
+156 DVNYKVILRN
-166 ISTDDLFN
+166 ISTKDLFN
-174 DVDTLWDEEEKS
+174 DMDIIWSKDEKDS
-186 TNSFIAMYLYDET
+186 NTFIAIYLYDET
-199 EMTRIIRENNEQ
+199 EITKYIRENNEQ
-211 RTVVGLLYID
+211 KTVVGLLYID
-221 NYEEALE
+221 NYEEVME
-228 SVDEVKKSL
+228 SVDEVKRSL

-252 IDAIVKKLEKDKYVV
+252 IDAIVKKLEKDKFVV
-267 VFKNKYMDFLA
+267 IFKKKYMNQLQ
-278 ENKYSLLEEI
+278 ENKFSVLEEV

-305 GLGADTLSGCYDY
+305 GLDAETLLGGYDY

-333 VVIKTKDNVSY
+333 VVVKTKDNVTY
-344 FGGKSVQVEK
+344 YGGKSVQVEK
-354 NTRVKARVKAHALKE
+354 NTRVKARVKAHALRE
-369 ILEVKDDIFVMGH
+369 ILEVKDEIYVMGH

-387 DCFGAAVGICRIAR
+387 DCVGAAIGIYRIAKT
-401 ALGKKAY
+401 LGKKAY
-408 IVIDTVNT
+408 IVIDTINT
-416 SLKPIM
+416 SLRPIM
-422 DRVMQE
+422 DRVKQE
-428 PEYRDEVF
+428 PEYGDNVF
-436 LSSEKALETVG
+436 ISSEKALEMAE
-447 NNTAL
+447 NNSAL

-464 CPELISKVKTVIVL
+464 CPELIQKIKTVIVL

-502 SCEMVAEILQYIDDG
+502 ACEMVAEILQYIDDNLR
-517 LKLRPG
+517 LKPG

-564 RKALRTDMTE
+564 RKALRTDMGE
-574 YQARADAIKNAQI
+574 YQARADAIKNAEI
-587 FAGCFAITEC
+587 FCNSFAITEC
-597 KPEGLESPTIV
+597 KSQGLESPTIV

-629 EYNNKI
+629 NYNNKI

-664 AQIEGKTIAQAKT
+664 AQIEGHTMEQAKK
-677 IVKCRVSEML
+677 IVKIKVSEML

>member
-1 MSETKNLKKR
+1 MSNKKKDDKEVGLLK
-11 EKEDSK
+11 S
-17 GILKLYVRWAFYL
+17 YVRWPLYL
-30 GIVVLISVIVTF
+30 TFIMLTCTLINF
-42 FVDYTAGIVNMICA
+42 FVSYTAGIVSAVFMLVYIGTA
-56 FIYFSGALLLYYKK
+56 VIIYYKK
-70 APGVLGEL
+70 APDVLGAII
-78 TKFSANCDTVQ
+78 KYSANCDTVQ
-89 NRLIKEMTI
+89 NRLIKEMII
-98 PYAVLDGEGAVLW
+98 PYAVLGGDGGVIW
-111 GNKEFLDIIEYDKA
+111 GNKEFLDIIHYDKA

-130 TNVIPDI
+130 TNVMPDI
-137 SQNLFPEK
+137 STDLFPK
-145 GEDATLHIIYN
+145 MGKDKSLHIVYN
-156 EVNYKVMLRN
+156 DVNYKVILRN
-166 ISTDDLFN
+166 ISTKDLFN
-174 DVDTLWDEEEKS
+174 DMDIIWSKDEKDS
-186 TNSFIAMYLYDET
+186 NTFIAIYLYDET
-199 EMTRIIRENNEQ
+199 EITKYIRENNEQ
-211 RTVVGLLYID
+211 KTVVGLLYID
-221 NYEEALE
+221 NYEEVME
-228 SVDEVKKSL
+228 SVDEVKRSL

-252 IDAIVKKLEKDKYVV
+252 IDAIVKKLEKDKFVV
-267 VFKNKYMDFLA
+267 IFKKKYMDQLQ
-278 ENKYSLLEEI
+278 ENKFSVLEEV

-305 GLGADTLSGCYDY
+305 GLDAETLLGGYDY

-333 VVIKTKDNVSY
+333 VVVKTKDNVTY
-344 FGGKSVQVEK
+344 YGGKSVQVEK
-354 NTRVKARVKAHALKE
+354 NTRVKARVKAHALRE
-369 ILEVKDDIFVMGH
+369 ILEVKDEIYVMGH

-387 DCFGAAVGICRIAR
+387 DCIGAAIGIYRIAKT
-401 ALGKKAY
+401 LGKKAY
-408 IVIDTVNT
+408 IVIDTINT
-416 SLKPIM
+416 SLRPIM
-422 DRVMQE
+422 DRIKQD
-428 PEYRDEVF
+428 PEYGDNVF
-436 LSSEKALETVG
+436 ISSEKALEMAE
-447 NNTAL
+447 NNSAL

-464 CPELISKVKTVIVL
+464 CPELIQKIKTVIVL

-502 SCEMVAEILQYIDDG
+502 ACEMVAEILQYIDDNLR
-517 LKLRPG
+517 LKPG

-564 RKALRTDMTE
+564 RKALRTDMGE
-574 YQARADAIKNAQI
+574 YQARADAIKNAEI
-587 FAGCFAITEC
+587 FCNSFVITEC
-597 KPEGLESPTIV
+597 KSQGLESPTIV

-629 EYNNKI
+629 NYNNKI

-664 AQIEGKTIAQAKT
+664 AQIEGHTMEQAKK
-677 IVKCRVSEML
+677 IVKIKVSEML

>member
-1 MSETKNLKKR
+1 MSNRKKDDKEVGLLK
-11 EKEDSK
+11 S
-17 GILKLYVRWAFYL
+17 YVRWPLYL
-30 GIVVLISVIVTF
+30 TFIMLTCTLINF
-42 FVDYTAGIVNMICA
+42 FVSYTAGIVSAVFMLVYI
-56 FIYFSGALLLYYKK
+56 GAAVIIYYKK
-70 APGVLGEL
+70 APDVLGAII
-78 TKFSANCDTVQ
+78 KYSANCDTVQ
-89 NRLIKEMTI
+89 NRLIKEMII
-98 PYAVLDGEGAVLW
+98 PYAVLGGDGGVIW
-111 GNKEFLDIIEYDKA
+111 GNKEFLDIIHYDKA

-130 TNVIPDI
+130 TNVMPDI
-137 SQNLFPEK
+137 STDLFPK
-145 GEDATLHIIYN
+145 MGKDKSLHIVYN
-156 EVNYKVMLRN
+156 DVNYKVILRN
-166 ISTDDLFN
+166 ISTKDLFN
-174 DVDTLWDEEEKS
+174 DMDIIWSKDEKDS
-186 TNSFIAMYLYDET
+186 NTFIAIYLYDET
-199 EMTRIIRENNEQ
+199 EITKYIRENNEQ
-211 RTVVGLLYID
+211 KTVVGLLYID
-221 NYEEALE
+221 NYEEVME
-228 SVDEVKKSL
+228 SVDEVKRSL

-252 IDAIVKKLEKDKYVV
+252 IDAIVKKLEKDKFVV
-267 VFKNKYMDFLA
+267 IFKKKYMDQLQ
-278 ENKYSLLEEI
+278 ENKFSVLEEV

-305 GLGADTLSGCYDY
+305 GLDAETLLGGYDY

-333 VVIKTKDNVSY
+333 VVVKTKDNVTY
-344 FGGKSVQVEK
+344 YGGKSVQVEK
-354 NTRVKARVKAHALKE
+354 NTRVKARVKAHALRE
-369 ILEVKDDIFVMGH
+369 ILEVKDEIYVMGH

-387 DCFGAAVGICRIAR
+387 DCVGAAIGIYRIAKT
-401 ALGKKAY
+401 LGKKAY
-408 IVIDTVNT
+408 IVIDTINT
-416 SLKPIM
+416 SLRPIM
-422 DRVMQE
+422 DRIKQD
-428 PEYRDEVF
+428 PEYGDNVF
-436 LSSEKALETVG
+436 ISSEKALEMAE
-447 NNTAL
+447 NNSAL

-464 CPELISKVKTVIVL
+464 CPELIQKIKTVIVL

-502 SCEMVAEILQYIDDG
+502 ACEMVAEILQYIDDNLR
-517 LKLRPG
+517 LKPG

-564 RKALRTDMTE
+564 RKALRTDMGE
-574 YQARADAIKNAQI
+574 YQARADAIKNAEI
-587 FAGCFAITEC
+587 FCNSFVITEC
-597 KPEGLESPTIV
+597 KSQGLESPTIV

-629 EYNNKI
+629 NYNNKI

-664 AQIEGKTIAQAKT
+664 AQIEGHTMEQAKK
-677 IVKCRVSEML
+677 IVKIKVSEML

>member
-1 MSETKNLKKR
+1 MSNKKKDDKEVGLLK
-11 EKEDSK
+11 S
-17 GILKLYVRWAFYL
+17 YVRWPLYL
-30 GIVVLISVIVTF
+30 TFIMLTCTLINF
-42 FVDYTAGIVNMICA
+42 FVSYTAGIVSAVFMLVYI
-56 FIYFSGALLLYYKK
+56 GAAVIIYYKK
-70 APGVLGEL
+70 APDVLGAII
-78 TKFSANCDTVQ
+78 KYSANCDTVQ
-89 NRLIKEMTI
+89 NRLIKEMII
-98 PYAVLDGEGAVLW
+98 PYAVLGGDGGVIW
-111 GNKEFLDIIEYDKA
+111 GNKEFLDIIHYDKA

-130 TNVIPDI
+130 TNVMPDI
-137 SQNLFPEK
+137 STDLFPK
-145 GEDATLHIIYN
+145 MGKDKSLHIVYN
-156 EVNYKVMLRN
+156 DVNYKVILRN
-166 ISTDDLFN
+166 ISTQDLFN
-174 DVDTLWDEEEKS
+174 DMDIIWSKDEKDS
-186 TNSFIAMYLYDET
+186 NTFIAIYLYDET
-199 EMTRIIRENNEQ
+199 EITKYIRENNEQ
-211 RTVVGLLYID
+211 KTVVGLLYID
-221 NYEEALE
+221 NYEEVME
-228 SVDEVKKSL
+228 SVDEVKRSL

-252 IDAIVKKLEKDKYVV
+252 IDAIVKKLEKDKFVV
-267 VFKNKYMDFLA
+267 IFKKKYMDQLQ
-278 ENKYSLLEEI
+278 ENKFSVLEEV

-305 GLGADTLSGCYDY
+305 GLDAETLLGGYDY

-333 VVIKTKDNVSY
+333 VVVKTKDNVTY
-344 FGGKSVQVEK
+344 YGGKSVQVEK
-354 NTRVKARVKAHALKE
+354 NTRVKARVKAHALRE
-369 ILEVKDDIFVMGH
+369 ILEVKDEIYVMGH

-387 DCFGAAVGICRIAR
+387 DCVGAAVGIYRIAKT
-401 ALGKKAY
+401 LGKKAY
-408 IVIDTVNT
+408 IVIDTINT
-416 SLKPIM
+416 SLRPIM
-422 DRVMQE
+422 DRIKQD
-428 PEYRDEVF
+428 PEYGDNVF
-436 LSSEKALETVG
+436 ISSEKALEMAE
-447 NNTAL
+447 NNSAL

-464 CPELISKVKTVIVL
+464 CPELIQKIKTVIVL

-502 SCEMVAEILQYIDDG
+502 ACEMVAEILQYIDDNLR
-517 LKLRPG
+517 LKPG

-564 RKALRTDMTE
+564 RKALRTDMGE
-574 YQARADAIKNAQI
+574 YQARADAIKNAEI
-587 FAGCFAITEC
+587 FCNSFAITEC
-597 KPEGLESPTIV
+597 KSQGLESPTIV

-629 EYNNKI
+629 NYNNKI

-664 AQIEGKTIAQAKT
+664 AQIEGHTMEQAKK
-677 IVKCRVSEML
+677 IVKIKVSEML

>member
-1 MSETKNLKKR
+1 MSNKKKDDKEVGLLK
-11 EKEDSK
+11 S
-17 GILKLYVRWAFYL
+17 YVRWPLYL
-30 GIVVLISVIVTF
+30 TFIMLTCTLINF
-42 FVDYTAGIVNMICA
+42 FVSYTAGIVSAVFMLVYI
-56 FIYFSGALLLYYKK
+56 GAAVIIYYKK
-70 APGVLGEL
+70 APDVLGAII
-78 TKFSANCDTVQ
+78 KYSANCDTVQ
-89 NRLIKEMTI
+89 NRLIKEMII
-98 PYAVLDGEGAVLW
+98 PYAVLGGDGGVIW
-111 GNKEFLDIIEYDKA
+111 GNKEFLDIIHYDKA

-130 TNVIPDI
+130 TNVMPDI
-137 SQNLFPEK
+137 STDLFPK
-145 GEDATLHIIYN
+145 MGKDKSLHIVYN
-156 EVNYKVMLRN
+156 DVNYKVKLRN
-166 ISTDDLFN
+166 ISTEDLFN
-174 DVDTLWDEEEKS
+174 DMDIIWSEDEKDS
-186 TNSFIAMYLYDET
+186 NTFIAIYLYDET
-199 EMTRIIRENNEQ
+199 EITKYIRENNEQ
-211 RTVVGLLYID
+211 KTVVGLLYID
-221 NYEEALE
+221 NYEEVME
-228 SVDEVKKSL
+228 SVDEVKRSL

-252 IDAIVKKLEKDKYVV
+252 IDAIVKKLEKDKFVV
-267 VFKNKYMDFLA
+267 IFKKKYMDQLQ
-278 ENKYSLLEEI
+278 ENKFSVLEEV

-305 GLGADTLSGCYDY
+305 GLDAETLLGGYDY

-333 VVIKTKDNVSY
+333 VVVKTKDNVTY
-344 FGGKSVQVEK
+344 YGGKSVQVEK
-354 NTRVKARVKAHALKE
+354 NTRVKARVKAHALRE
-369 ILEVKDDIFVMGH
+369 ILEVKDEIYVMGH

-387 DCFGAAVGICRIAR
+387 DCVGAAIGIYRIAKT
-401 ALGKKAY
+401 LGKKAY
-408 IVIDTVNT
+408 IVIDTINT
-416 SLKPIM
+416 SLRPIM
-422 DRVMQE
+422 DRIKQD
-428 PEYRDEVF
+428 PEYGDNVF
-436 LSSEKALETVG
+436 ISSEKALEMAE
-447 NNTAL
+447 NNSAL

-464 CPELISKVKTVIVL
+464 CPELIQKIKTVIVL

-502 SCEMVAEILQYIDDG
+502 ACEMVAEILQYIDDNLR
-517 LKLRPG
+517 LKPG

-564 RKALRTDMTE
+564 RKALRTDMGE
-574 YQARADAIKNAQI
+574 YQARADAIKNAEI
-587 FAGCFAITEC
+587 FCNSFVITEC
-597 KPEGLESPTIV
+597 KSQGLESPTIV

-629 EYNNKI
+629 NYNNKI

-664 AQIEGKTIAQAKT
+664 AQIEGHTMEQAKK
-677 IVKCRVSEML
+677 IVKIKVSEML

>member
-1 MSETKNLKKR
+1 MSNKKKDDKEVGLLK
-11 EKEDSK
+11 S
-17 GILKLYVRWAFYL
+17 YVRWPLYL
-30 GIVVLISVIVTF
+30 TFIMLTCTLINF
-42 FVDYTAGIVNMICA
+42 FVSYTAGIVSAVFMLVYI
-56 FIYFSGALLLYYKK
+56 GAAVIIYYKK
-70 APGVLGEL
+70 APDVLGAII
-78 TKFSANCDTVQ
+78 KYSANCDTVQ
-89 NRLIKEMTI
+89 NRLIKEMII
-98 PYAVLDGEGAVLW
+98 PYAVLGGDGGVIW
-111 GNKEFLDIIEYDKA
+111 GNKEFLDIIHYDKA

-130 TNVIPDI
+130 TNVMPDI
-137 SQNLFPEK
+137 STDLFPK
-145 GEDATLHIIYN
+145 MGKDKSLHIVYN
-156 EVNYKVMLRN
+156 DVNYKVILRN
-166 ISTDDLFN
+166 ISTQDLFN
-174 DVDTLWDEEEKS
+174 DMDVIWSKDEKDS
-186 TNSFIAMYLYDET
+186 NTFIAIYLYDET
-199 EMTRIIRENNEQ
+199 EITKYIRENNEQ
-211 RTVVGLLYID
+211 KTVVGLLYID
-221 NYEEALE
+221 NYEEVME
-228 SVDEVKKSL
+228 SVDEVKRSL

-252 IDAIVKKLEKDKYVV
+252 IDAIVKKLEKDKFVV
-267 VFKNKYMDFLA
+267 IFKKKYMNQLQ
-278 ENKYSLLEEI
+278 ENKFSVLEEV

-305 GLGADTLSGCYDY
+305 GLDAETLLGGYDY

-333 VVIKTKDNVSY
+333 VVVKTKDNVTY
-344 FGGKSVQVEK
+344 YGGKSVQVEK
-354 NTRVKARVKAHALKE
+354 NTRVKARVKAHALRE
-369 ILEVKDDIFVMGH
+369 ILEVKDEIYVMGH

-387 DCFGAAVGICRIAR
+387 DCVGAAIGIYRIAKT
-401 ALGKKAY
+401 LGKKAY
-408 IVIDTVNT
+408 IVIDTINT
-416 SLKPIM
+416 SLRPIM
-422 DRVMQE
+422 DRIKQD
-428 PEYRDEVF
+428 PEYGDNVF
-436 LSSEKALETVG
+436 ISSEKALEMAE
-447 NNTAL
+447 NNSAL

-464 CPELISKVKTVIVL
+464 CPELIQKIKTVIVL

-502 SCEMVAEILQYIDDG
+502 ACEMVAEILQYIDDNLR
-517 LKLRPG
+517 LKPG

-564 RKALRTDMTE
+564 RKALRTDMGE
-574 YQARADAIKNAQI
+574 YQARADAIKNAEI
-587 FAGCFAITEC
+587 FCNSFVITEC
-597 KPEGLESPTIV
+597 KSQGLESPTIV

-629 EYNNKI
+629 NYNNKI

-664 AQIEGKTIAQAKT
+664 AQIEGHTMEQAKK
-677 IVKCRVSEML
+677 IVKIKVSEML

>member
-1 MSETKNLKKR
+1 MSNKKKDDKEVGLLK
-11 EKEDSK
+11 S
-17 GILKLYVRWAFYL
+17 YVRWPLYL
-30 GIVVLISVIVTF
+30 TFIMLTCTLINF
-42 FVDYTAGIVNMICA
+42 FVSYTAGIVSAVFMLVYI
-56 FIYFSGALLLYYKK
+56 GAAVIIYYKK
-70 APGVLGEL
+70 APDVLGAII
-78 TKFSANCDTVQ
+78 KYSANCDTVQ
-89 NRLIKEMTI
+89 NRLIKEMII
-98 PYAVLDGEGAVLW
+98 PYAVLGGDGGVIW
-111 GNKEFLDIIEYDKA
+111 GNKEFLDIIHYDKA

-130 TNVIPDI
+130 TNVMPDI
-137 SQNLFPEK
+137 STDLFPK
-145 GEDATLHIIYN
+145 MGKDKSLHIVYN
-156 EVNYKVMLRN
+156 DVNYKVILRN
-166 ISTDDLFN
+166 ISTQDLFN
-174 DVDTLWDEEEKS
+174 DMDIIWSKDEKDS
-186 TNSFIAMYLYDET
+186 NTFIAIYLYDET
-199 EMTRIIRENNEQ
+199 EITKYIRENNEQ
-211 RTVVGLLYID
+211 KTVVGLLYID
-221 NYEEALE
+221 NYEEVME
-228 SVDEVKKSL
+228 SVDEVKRSL

-252 IDAIVKKLEKDKYVV
+252 IDAIVKKLEKDKFVV
-267 VFKNKYMDFLA
+267 IFKKKYMDQLQ
-278 ENKYSLLEEI
+278 ENKFSVLEEV

-305 GLGADTLSGCYDY
+305 GLDAETLLGGYDY

-333 VVIKTKDNVSY
+333 VVVKTKDNVTY
-344 FGGKSVQVEK
+344 YGGKSVQVEK
-354 NTRVKARVKAHALKE
+354 NTRVKARVKAHALRE
-369 ILEVKDDIFVMGH
+369 ILEVKDEIYVMGH

-387 DCFGAAVGICRIAR
+387 DCVGAAIGIYRIAKT
-401 ALGKKAY
+401 LGKKAY
-408 IVIDTVNT
+408 IVIDTINT
-416 SLKPIM
+416 SLRPIM
-422 DRVMQE
+422 DRIKQD
-428 PEYRDEVF
+428 PEYGDNVF
-436 LSSEKALETVG
+436 ISSEKALEMAE
-447 NNTAL
+447 NNSAL

-464 CPELISKVKTVIVL
+464 CPELIQKIKTVIVL

-502 SCEMVAEILQYIDDG
+502 ACEMVAEILQYIDDNLR
-517 LKLRPG
+517 LKPG

-564 RKALRTDMTE
+564 RKALRTDMGE
-574 YQARADAIKNAQI
+574 YQARADAIKNAEI
-587 FAGCFAITEC
+587 FCNSFVITEC
-597 KPEGLESPTIV
+597 KSQGLESPTIV

-629 EYNNKI
+629 NYNNKI

-664 AQIEGKTIAQAKT
+664 AQIEGHTMEQAKK
-677 IVKCRVSEML
+677 IVKIKVSEML

>member
-1 MSETKNLKKR
+1 MSNKKKDDKEVGLLK
-11 EKEDSK
+11 S
-17 GILKLYVRWAFYL
+17 YVRWPLYL
-30 GIVVLISVIVTF
+30 TFIMLTCTLINF
-42 FVDYTAGIVNMICA
+42 FVSYTAGIVSAVFMLVYIGTA
-56 FIYFSGALLLYYKK
+56 VIIYYKK
-70 APGVLGEL
+70 APDVLGAII
-78 TKFSANCDTVQ
+78 KYSANCDTVQ
-89 NRLIKEMTI
+89 NRLIKEMII
-98 PYAVLDGEGAVLW
+98 PYAVLGGDGGVIW
-111 GNKEFLDIIEYDKA
+111 GNKEFLDIIHYDKA

-130 TNVIPDI
+130 TNVMPDI
-137 SQNLFPEK
+137 STDLFPK
-145 GEDATLHIIYN
+145 MGKDKSLHIVYN
-156 EVNYKVMLRN
+156 DVNYKVILRN
-166 ISTDDLFN
+166 ISTKDLFN
-174 DVDTLWDEEEKS
+174 DMDIIWSKDEKDS
-186 TNSFIAMYLYDET
+186 NTFIAIYLYDET
-199 EMTRIIRENNEQ
+199 EITKYIRENNEQ
-211 RTVVGLLYID
+211 KTVVGLLYID
-221 NYEEALE
+221 NYEEVME
-228 SVDEVKKSL
+228 SVDEVKRSL

-252 IDAIVKKLEKDKYVV
+252 IDAIVKKLEKDKFVV
-267 VFKNKYMDFLA
+267 IFKKKYMDQLQ
-278 ENKYSLLEEI
+278 ENKFSVLEEV

-305 GLGADTLSGCYDY
+305 GLDAETLLGGYDY

-333 VVIKTKDNVSY
+333 VVVKTKDNVTY
-344 FGGKSVQVEK
+344 YGGKSVQVEK
-354 NTRVKARVKAHALKE
+354 NTRVKARVKAHALRE
-369 ILEVKDDIFVMGH
+369 ILEVKDEIYVMGH

-387 DCFGAAVGICRIAR
+387 DCVGAAIGIYRIAKT
-401 ALGKKAY
+401 LGKKAY
-408 IVIDTVNT
+408 IVIDTINT
-416 SLKPIM
+416 SLRPIM
-422 DRVMQE
+422 DRIKQD
-428 PEYRDEVF
+428 PEYGDNVF
-436 LSSEKALETVG
+436 ISSEKALEMAE
-447 NNTAL
+447 NNSAL

-464 CPELISKVKTVIVL
+464 CPELIQKIKTVIVL
-478 DHHRQTGEAIEK
+478 DHHRQTGEVIEK

-502 SCEMVAEILQYIDDG
+502 ACEMVAEILQYIDDNLR
-517 LKLRPG
+517 LKPG

-564 RKALRTDMTE
+564 RKALRTDMGE
-574 YQARADAIKNAQI
+574 YQARADAIKNAEI
-587 FAGCFAITEC
+587 FCNSFVITEC
-597 KPEGLESPTIV
+597 KSQGLESPTIV

-629 EYNNKI
+629 NYNNKI

-664 AQIEGKTIAQAKT
+664 AQIEGHTMEQAKK
-677 IVKCRVSEML
+677 IVKIKVSEML

>member
-1 MSETKNLKKR
+1 MSNKKKDDKEVGLLK
-11 EKEDSK
+11 S
-17 GILKLYVRWAFYL
+17 YVRWPLYL
-30 GIVVLISVIVTF
+30 TFIMLTCTLINF
-42 FVDYTAGIVNMICA
+42 FVSYTAGIVSAVFMLVYI
-56 FIYFSGALLLYYKK
+56 GAAVIIYYKK
-70 APGVLGEL
+70 APDVLGAII
-78 TKFSANCDTVQ
+78 KYSANCDTVQ
-89 NRLIKEMTI
+89 NRLIKEMII
-98 PYAVLDGEGAVLW
+98 PYAVLGGDGGVIW
-111 GNKEFLDIIEYDKA
+111 GNKEFLDIIHYDKA

-130 TNVIPDI
+130 TNVMPDI
-137 SQNLFPEK
+137 STDLFPK
-145 GEDATLHIIYN
+145 MGKDKSLHIVYN
-156 EVNYKVMLRN
+156 DVNYKVILRN
-166 ISTDDLFN
+166 ISTKDLFN
-174 DVDTLWDEEEKS
+174 DMDIIWSKDEKDS
-186 TNSFIAMYLYDET
+186 NTFIAIYLYDET
-199 EMTRIIRENNEQ
+199 EITKYIRENNEQ
-211 RTVVGLLYID
+211 KTVVGLLYID
-221 NYEEALE
+221 NYEEVME
-228 SVDEVKKSL
+228 SVDEVKRSL

-252 IDAIVKKLEKDKYVV
+252 IDAIVKKLEKDKFVV
-267 VFKNKYMDFLA
+267 IFKKKYMDQLQ
-278 ENKYSLLEEI
+278 ENKFSVLEEV

-305 GLGADTLSGCYDY
+305 GLDAETLLGGYDY

-333 VVIKTKDNVSY
+333 VVVKTKDNVTY
-344 FGGKSVQVEK
+344 YGGKSVQVEK
-354 NTRVKARVKAHALKE
+354 NTRVKARVKAHALRE
-369 ILEVKDDIFVMGH
+369 ILEVKDEIYVMGH

-387 DCFGAAVGICRIAR
+387 DCVGAAIGIYRIAKT
-401 ALGKKAY
+401 LGKKAY
-408 IVIDTVNT
+408 IVIDTINT
-416 SLKPIM
+416 SLRPIM
-422 DRVMQE
+422 DRIKQD
-428 PEYRDEVF
+428 PEYGDNVF
-436 LSSEKALETVG
+436 ISSEKALEMAE
-447 NNTAL
+447 NNSAL

-464 CPELISKVKTVIVL
+464 CPELIQKIKTVIVL

-502 SCEMVAEILQYIDDG
+502 ACEMVAEILQYIDDNLR
-517 LKLRPG
+517 LKPG

-564 RKALRTDMTE
+564 RKALRTDMGE
-574 YQARADAIKNAQI
+574 YQARADAIKNAEI
-587 FAGCFAITEC
+587 FCNSFVITEC
-597 KPEGLESPTIV
+597 KSQGLESPTIV

-629 EYNNKI
+629 NYNNKI

-664 AQIEGKTIAQAKT
+664 AQIEGHTMEQAKK
-677 IVKCRVSEML
+677 IVKIKVSEML

>member
-1 MSETKNLKKR
+1 MSNKKKDDKEVGLLK
-11 EKEDSK
+11 S
-17 GILKLYVRWAFYL
+17 YVRWPLYL
-30 GIVVLISVIVTF
+30 TFIMLTCTLINF
-42 FVDYTAGIVNMICA
+42 FVSYTAGIVSAVFMLVYI
-56 FIYFSGALLLYYKK
+56 GAAVIIYYKK
-70 APGVLGEL
+70 APDVLGAII
-78 TKFSANCDTVQ
+78 KYSANCDTVQ
-89 NRLIKEMTI
+89 NRLIKEMII
-98 PYAVLDGEGAVLW
+98 PYAVLGGDGGVIW
-111 GNKEFLDIIEYDKA
+111 GNKEFLDIIHYDKA

-130 TNVIPDI
+130 TNVMPDI
-137 SQNLFPEK
+137 STDLFPK
-145 GEDATLHIIYN
+145 MGKDKSLHIVYN
-156 EVNYKVMLRN
+156 DVNYKVILRN
-166 ISTDDLFN
+166 ISTKDLFN
-174 DVDTLWDEEEKS
+174 DMDIIWSKDEKDS
-186 TNSFIAMYLYDET
+186 NTFIAIYLYDET
-199 EMTRIIRENNEQ
+199 EITKYIRENNEQ
-211 RTVVGLLYID
+211 KTVVGLLYID
-221 NYEEALE
+221 NYEEVME
-228 SVDEVKKSL
+228 SVDEVKRSL

-252 IDAIVKKLEKDKYVV
+252 IDAIVKKLEKDKFVV
-267 VFKNKYMDFLA
+267 IFKKKYMNQLQ
-278 ENKYSLLEEI
+278 ENKFSVLEEV

-305 GLGADTLSGCYDY
+305 GLDAETLLGGYDY

-333 VVIKTKDNVSY
+333 VVVKTKDNVTY
-344 FGGKSVQVEK
+344 YGGKSVQVEK
-354 NTRVKARVKAHALKE
+354 NTRVKARVKAHALRE
-369 ILEVKDDIFVMGH
+369 ILEVKDEIYVMGH

-387 DCFGAAVGICRIAR
+387 DCVGAAIGIYRIAKT
-401 ALGKKAY
+401 LGKKAY
-408 IVIDTVNT
+408 IVIDTINT
-416 SLKPIM
+416 SLRPIM
-422 DRVMQE
+422 DRVKQE
-428 PEYRDEVF
+428 PEYGDNVF
-436 LSSEKALETVG
+436 ISSEKALEMAE
-447 NNTAL
+447 NNSAL

-464 CPELISKVKTVIVL
+464 CPELIQKIKTVIVL

-502 SCEMVAEILQYIDDG
+502 ACEMVAEILQYIDDNLR
-517 LKLRPG
+517 LKPG

-564 RKALRTDMTE
+564 RKALRTDMGE
-574 YQARADAIKNAQI
+574 YQAKADAIKNAEI
-587 FAGCFAITEC
+587 FCNSFAITEC
-597 KPEGLESPTIV
+597 KSQGLESPTIV

-629 EYNNKI
+629 NYNNKI

-664 AQIEGKTIAQAKT
+664 AQIEGHTMEQAKK
-677 IVKCRVSEML
+677 IVKIKVSEML

>member
-1 MSETKNLKKR
+1 MSNKKKDDKEVGLLK
-11 EKEDSK
+11 S
-17 GILKLYVRWAFYL
+17 YVRWPLYL
-30 GIVVLISVIVTF
+30 TFIMLTCTLINF
-42 FVDYTAGIVNMICA
+42 FVSYTAGIVSAVFMSAYI
-56 FIYFSGALLLYYKK
+56 GAAVIIYYKK
-70 APGVLGEL
+70 APDVLGAII
-78 TKFSANCDTVQ
+78 KYSANCDTVQ
-89 NRLIKEMTI
+89 NRLIKEMII
-98 PYAVLDGEGAVLW
+98 PYAVLGGDGGVIW
-111 GNKEFLDIIEYDKA
+111 GNKEFLDIIHYDKA

-130 TNVIPDI
+130 TNVMPDI
-137 SQNLFPEK
+137 STDLFPK
-145 GEDATLHIIYN
+145 MGKDKSLHIVYN
-156 EVNYKVMLRN
+156 DVNYKVILRN
-166 ISTDDLFN
+166 ISTKDLFN
-174 DVDTLWDEEEKS
+174 DMDIIWSKDEKDS
-186 TNSFIAMYLYDET
+186 NTFIAIYLYDET
-199 EMTRIIRENNEQ
+199 EITKYIRENNEQ
-211 RTVVGLLYID
+211 KTVVGLLYID
-221 NYEEALE
+221 NYEEVME
-228 SVDEVKKSL
+228 SVDEVKRSL

-252 IDAIVKKLEKDKYVV
+252 IDAIVKKLEKDKFVV
-267 VFKNKYMDFLA
+267 IFKKKYMNQLQ
-278 ENKYSLLEEI
+278 ENKFSVLEEV

-305 GLGADTLSGCYDY
+305 GLDAETLLGGYDY

-333 VVIKTKDNVSY
+333 VVVKTKDNVTY
-344 FGGKSVQVEK
+344 YGGKSVQVEK
-354 NTRVKARVKAHALKE
+354 NTRVKARVKAHALRE
-369 ILEVKDDIFVMGH
+369 ILEVKDEIYVMGH

-387 DCFGAAVGICRIAR
+387 DCVGAAIGIYRIAKT
-401 ALGKKAY
+401 LGKKAY
-408 IVIDTVNT
+408 IVIDTINT
-416 SLKPIM
+416 SLRPIM
-422 DRVMQE
+422 DRVKQE
-428 PEYRDEVF
+428 PEYGDNVF
-436 LSSEKALETVG
+436 ISSEKALEMAE
-447 NNTAL
+447 NNSAL

-464 CPELISKVKTVIVL
+464 CPELIQKIKTVIVL

-502 SCEMVAEILQYIDDG
+502 ACEMVAEILQYIDDNLR
-517 LKLRPG
+517 LKPG

-564 RKALRTDMTE
+564 RKALRTDMGE
-574 YQARADAIKNAQI
+574 YQAKADAIKNAEI
-587 FAGCFAITEC
+587 FCNSFAITEC
-597 KPEGLESPTIV
+597 KSQGLESPTIV

-629 EYNNKI
+629 NYNNKI

-664 AQIEGKTIAQAKT
+664 AQIEGHTMEQAKK
-677 IVKCRVSEML
+677 IVKIKVSEML

>member
-1 MSETKNLKKR
+1 MSNKKKDDKEVGLLK
-11 EKEDSK
+11 S
-17 GILKLYVRWAFYL
+17 YVRWPLYL
-30 GIVVLISVIVTF
+30 TFIMLTCTLINF
-42 FVDYTAGIVNMICA
+42 FVSYTAGIVSAVFMLVYI
-56 FIYFSGALLLYYKK
+56 GAAVIIYYKK
-70 APGVLGEL
+70 APDVLGAII
-78 TKFSANCDTVQ
+78 KYSANCDTVQ
-89 NRLIKEMTI
+89 NRLIKEMII
-98 PYAVLDGEGAVLW
+98 PYAVLGGDGGVIW
-111 GNKEFLDIIEYDKA
+111 GNKEFLDIIHYDKA

-130 TNVIPDI
+130 TNVMPDI
-137 SQNLFPEK
+137 STDLFPK
-145 GEDATLHIIYN
+145 MGKDKSLHIVYN
-156 EVNYKVMLRN
+156 DVNYKVILRN
-166 ISTDDLFN
+166 ISTQDLFN
-174 DVDTLWDEEEKS
+174 DMDIIWSKDEKDS
-186 TNSFIAMYLYDET
+186 NTFIAIYLYDET
-199 EMTRIIRENNEQ
+199 EITKYIRENNEQ
-211 RTVVGLLYID
+211 KTVVGLLYID
-221 NYEEALE
+221 NYEEVME
-228 SVDEVKKSL
+228 SVDEVKRSL

-252 IDAIVKKLEKDKYVV
+252 IDAIVKKLEKDKFVV
-267 VFKNKYMDFLA
+267 IFKKKYMNQLQ
-278 ENKYSLLEEI
+278 ENKFSVLEEV

-305 GLGADTLSGCYDY
+305 GLDAETLLGGYDY

-333 VVIKTKDNVSY
+333 VVVKTKDNVTY
-344 FGGKSVQVEK
+344 YGGKSVQVEK
-354 NTRVKARVKAHALKE
+354 NTRVKARVKAHALRE
-369 ILEVKDDIFVMGH
+369 ILEVKDEIYVMGH

-387 DCFGAAVGICRIAR
+387 DCVGAAIGIYRIAKT
-401 ALGKKAY
+401 LGKKAY
-408 IVIDTVNT
+408 IVIDTINT
-416 SLKPIM
+416 SLRPIM
-422 DRVMQE
+422 DRIKQD
-428 PEYRDEVF
+428 PEYGDNVF
-436 LSSEKALETVG
+436 ISSEKALEMAE
-447 NNTAL
+447 NNSAL

-464 CPELISKVKTVIVL
+464 CPELIQKIKTVIVL

-502 SCEMVAEILQYIDDG
+502 ACEMVAEILQYIDDNLR
-517 LKLRPG
+517 LKPG

-564 RKALRTDMTE
+564 RKALRTDMGE
-574 YQARADAIKNAQI
+574 YQARADAIKNAEI
-587 FAGCFAITEC
+587 FCNSFVITEC
-597 KPEGLESPTIV
+597 KSQGLESPTIV

-629 EYNNKI
+629 NYNNKI

-664 AQIEGKTIAQAKT
+664 AQIEGHTMEQAKK
-677 IVKCRVSEML
+677 IVKIKVSEML

>member
-1 MSETKNLKKR
+1 MSNKKKDDKEVGLLK
-11 EKEDSK
+11 S
-17 GILKLYVRWAFYL
+17 YVRWPLYL
-30 GIVVLISVIVTF
+30 TFIMLTCTLINF
-42 FVDYTAGIVNMICA
+42 FVSYTAGIVSAVFMLVYI
-56 FIYFSGALLLYYKK
+56 GAAVIIYYKK
-70 APGVLGEL
+70 APDVLGAII
-78 TKFSANCDTVQ
+78 KYSANCDTVQ
-89 NRLIKEMTI
+89 NRLIKEMII
-98 PYAVLDGEGAVLW
+98 PYAVLGGDGGVIW
-111 GNKEFLDIIEYDKA
+111 GNKEFLDIIHYDKA

-130 TNVIPDI
+130 TNVMPDI
-137 SQNLFPEK
+137 STDLFPK
-145 GEDATLHIIYN
+145 MGKDKSLHIVYN
-156 EVNYKVMLRN
+156 DVNYKVILRN
-166 ISTDDLFN
+166 ISTKDLFN
-174 DVDTLWDEEEKS
+174 DMDIIWSKDEKDS
-186 TNSFIAMYLYDET
+186 NTFIAIYLYDET
-199 EMTRIIRENNEQ
+199 EITKYIRENNEQ
-211 RTVVGLLYID
+211 KTVVGLLYID
-221 NYEEALE
+221 NYEEVME
-228 SVDEVKKSL
+228 SVDEVKRSL

-252 IDAIVKKLEKDKYVV
+252 IDAIVKKLEKDKFVV
-267 VFKNKYMDFLA
+267 IFKKKYMNQLQ
-278 ENKYSLLEEI
+278 ENKFSVLEEV

-305 GLGADTLSGCYDY
+305 GLDAETLLGGYDY

-333 VVIKTKDNVSY
+333 VVVKTKDNVTY
-344 FGGKSVQVEK
+344 YGGKSVQVEK
-354 NTRVKARVKAHALKE
+354 NTRVKARVKAHALRE
-369 ILEVKDDIFVMGH
+369 ILEVKDEIYVMGH

-387 DCFGAAVGICRIAR
+387 DCVGAAVGIYRIAKT
-401 ALGKKAY
+401 LGKKAY
-408 IVIDTVNT
+408 IVIDTINT
-416 SLKPIM
+416 SLRPIM
-422 DRVMQE
+422 DRIKQD
-428 PEYRDEVF
+428 PEYGDNVF
-436 LSSEKALETVG
+436 ISSEKALEMAE
-447 NNTAL
+447 NNSAL

-464 CPELISKVKTVIVL
+464 CPELIQKIKTVIVL

-502 SCEMVAEILQYIDDG
+502 ACEMVAEILQYIDDNLR
-517 LKLRPG
+517 LKPG

-564 RKALRTDMTE
+564 RKALRTDMGE
-574 YQARADAIKNAQI
+574 YQARADAIKNAEI
-587 FAGCFAITEC
+587 FCNSFVITEC
-597 KPEGLESPTIV
+597 KSQGLESPTIV

-629 EYNNKI
+629 NYNNKI

-664 AQIEGKTIAQAKT
+664 AQIEGHTMEQAKK
-677 IVKCRVSEML
+677 IVKIKVSEML

>member
-1 MSETKNLKKR
+1 MSNKKKDDKEVGLLK
-11 EKEDSK
+11 S
-17 GILKLYVRWAFYL
+17 YVRWPLYL
-30 GIVVLISVIVTF
+30 TFIMLTCTLINF
-42 FVDYTAGIVNMICA
+42 FVSYTAGIVSAVFMLVYI
-56 FIYFSGALLLYYKK
+56 GAAVIIYYKK
-70 APGVLGEL
+70 APDVLGAII
-78 TKFSANCDTVQ
+78 KYSANCDTVQ
-89 NRLIKEMTI
+89 NRLIKEMII
-98 PYAVLDGEGAVLW
+98 PYAVLGGDGGVIW
-111 GNKEFLDIIEYDKA
+111 GNKEFLDIIHYDKA

-130 TNVIPDI
+130 TNVMPDI
-137 SQNLFPEK
+137 STDLFPK
-145 GEDATLHIIYN
+145 MGKDKSLHIVYN
-156 EVNYKVMLRN
+156 DVNYKVILRN
-166 ISTDDLFN
+166 ISTQDLFN
-174 DVDTLWDEEEKS
+174 DMDIIWSKDEKDS
-186 TNSFIAMYLYDET
+186 NTFIAIYLYDET
-199 EMTRIIRENNEQ
+199 EITKYIRENNEQ
-211 RTVVGLLYID
+211 KTVVGLLYID
-221 NYEEALE
+221 NYEEVME
-228 SVDEVKKSL
+228 SVDEVKRSL

-252 IDAIVKKLEKDKYVV
+252 IDAIVKKLEKDKFVV
-267 VFKNKYMDFLA
+267 IFKKKYMNQLQ
-278 ENKYSLLEEI
+278 ENKFSVLEEV

-305 GLGADTLSGCYDY
+305 GLDAETLLGGYDY

-333 VVIKTKDNVSY
+333 VVVKTKDNVTY
-344 FGGKSVQVEK
+344 YGGKSVQVEK
-354 NTRVKARVKAHALKE
+354 NTRVKARVKAHALRE
-369 ILEVKDDIFVMGH
+369 ILEVKDEIYVMGH

-387 DCFGAAVGICRIAR
+387 DCVGAAIGIYRIAKI
-401 ALGKKAY
+401 LGKKAY
-408 IVIDTVNT
+408 IVIDTINT
-416 SLKPIM
+416 SLRPIM
-422 DRVMQE
+422 DRIKQD
-428 PEYRDEVF
+428 PEYGDNVF
-436 LSSEKALETVG
+436 ISSEKALEMAE
-447 NNTAL
+447 NNSAL

-464 CPELISKVKTVIVL
+464 CPELIQKIKTVIVL

-502 SCEMVAEILQYIDDG
+502 ACEMVAEILQYIDDNLR
-517 LKLRPG
+517 LKPG

-564 RKALRTDMTE
+564 RKALRTDMGE
-574 YQARADAIKNAQI
+574 YQARADAIKNAEI
-587 FAGCFAITEC
+587 FCNSFVITEC
-597 KPEGLESPTIV
+597 KSQGLESPTIV

-629 EYNNKI
+629 NYNNKI

-664 AQIEGKTIAQAKT
+664 AQIEGHTMEQAKK
-677 IVKCRVSEML
+677 IVKIKVSEML